1 MNQPKVSSET
11 ICEFKL
17 QSHEDKIISLA
28 EVKSDYIILY
38 FYPKDDTPGCTIEA
52 QEFSRLKS
60 EFEAENA
67 VIFGISKDDKISH
80 QKFVQKYGLGI
91 DLLSDDQDLA
101 QKFGVWV
108 EKSMYGKKY
117 MGIERTTF
125 LLDKSRKI
133 IKIWQKVKAEGHALE
148 VLEYIKSIK

>member
-1 MNQPKVSSET
+1 MNQPRVSSET
-11 ICEFKL
+11 ICAFKF
-17 QSHEDKIISLA
+17 QSHADKIISL
-28 EVKSDYIILY
+28 EDIKKDYIILY

-80 QKFVQKYGLGI
+80 QKFVQKYDLDI
-91 DLLSDDQDLA
+91 DLLSDDQDIA

-133 IKIWQKVKAEGHALE
+133 IKIWEKVKAEGHALK
-148 VLEYIKSIK
+148 VLECIKSIK